1 MKNMKTVNFQPVF
14 QLNSQD
20 RFLSAKQEKTAPEKA
35 ASANELLEIIAK
47 NKINEE
53 KEKDSIFFCLGAFFQ
68 RFFSNPE

>member
-1 MKNMKTVNFQPVF
+1 MSHGMKNMKTVNFQPVF

-20 RFLSAKQEKTAPEKA
+20 RFLSAKQEKA